1 MCLPRPL
8 FPSFP
13 FRTIALALWPGNT
26 RHPKTCR
33 RGVWLCAGPGKPSV
47 GPCLLPVLL
56 RRAPTVE
63 GETLQEAA
71 QQCAQNLPAT
81 TLYSFKPGWEA
92 CRVHEKWFML
102 MTEVP
107 RHSRVRDAWVI
118 AGQPVVIVKA
128 DPNDAATLRD
138 AYADITAGYHMNKR
152 HWITLAPGDSIDM
165 KLVEELVTESYRL
178 VLDTLP
184 RSRRPIGSETVGS

>member
-1 MCLPRPL
+1 M
-8 FPSFP
+8 
-13 FRTIALALWPGNT
+13 
-26 RHPKTCR
+26 K
-33 RGVWLCAGPGKPSV
+33 GK
-47 GPCLLPVLL
+47 
-56 RRAPTVE
+56 A
-63 GETLQEAA
+63 LQEAA
-71 QQCAQNLPAT
+71 QQRAQNLPAT
-81 TLYSFKPGWEA
+81 TLYSFEPGWEA

-107 RHSRVRDAWVI
+107 RHSRVRDARAL

-128 DPNDAATLRD
+128 DPSDAAALRE

-152 HWITLAPGDSIDM
+152 HWITLAPGDSIDA

-184 RSRRPIGSETVGS
+184 RSRRPVDPETVGA

>member
-1 MCLPRPL
+1 M
-8 FPSFP
+8 
-13 FRTIALALWPGNT
+13 
-26 RHPKTCR
+26 
-33 RGVWLCAGPGKPSV
+33 RGKA
-47 GPCLLPVLL
+47 
-56 RRAPTVE
+56 
-63 GETLQEAA
+63 LQEAA
-71 QQCAQNLPAT
+71 QQRAQNLPAT
-81 TLYSFKPGWEA
+81 TLYSFEPGWEA

-107 RHSRVRDAWVI
+107 RHSRVRDARAL

-128 DPNDAATLRD
+128 DPSDAAALRE

-152 HWITLAPGDSIDM
+152 HWITLAPGDSIDA

-184 RSRRPIGSETVGS
+184 RSRRPIDPETVGA